1 MFTGDDDAGVALAFQ
16 NESVMV
22 FVNDKFQDT
31 SDFTTSGGN
40 TVTLG
45 ASATAVSAG
54 DKVSIIVFDSVI
66 TQQSLSVIQTNAS
79 NSATDAS
86 QHATTAS
93 RWAKEADTTSVV
105 DADTGVDSNEYS
117 AKAYAQGT
125 GTPNGSSKE
134 WASKTG
140 SPVSGSEYSAKYW
153 ATSPA
158 VTNVSTNINAIT
170 TVNTNLSSV
179 QTISNN
185 ISDVTS
191 LASSLGGVTT
201 YVVTVVGGVYY
212 LDGSSNPTLTMERGN
227 SYVFDLSDSSN
238 SGHPL
243 AFKSGTSPYTT
254 GVTTTGT
261 AGQSG
266 AQVRIDVSST
276 APATL
281 RYYCTVHGNSM
292 GNTISVINS
301 NFSIVA
307 ANIGNVNT
315 TATNIGN
322 INTAAGSASD
332 INTLVGQITPTNNV
346 STLAGISGQI
356 STVAGVASDITTV
369 AGQITNN
376 NLQTVASDIAD
387 VVAVANDLQE
397 TTSEIDTVANAITN
411 VDNVGNNISDVTTV
425 AGQIAPTNNINTVS
439 DGYQSSR
446 TQHWQR
452 QYRRKQ
458 HCDVQTVAGISAA
471 VSTAATNVTQ
481 FNETYHGPSASAPTS
496 NVTVGDLWFDTTNN
510 TMKVYNGTGWINSG
524 SSVNGTSERVS
535 YIVGT
540 NSGSYTSGSTTVFPV
555 IYDAG
560 FVDVYLRGIKLVNGS
575 DFTATNGTT
584 ITLSSAAVASD
595 PIDIVA
601 YGTFQLNNTTLTD
614 LTDVNVSSPTN
625 NQILQYNSTNSR
637 FENADL
643 SAASPG
649 FALAMSV
656 ALG

>member
-1 MFTGDDDAGVALAFQ
+1 MSQILISKYKTGVDFPPLRTGLTHLAGENNLTFPYKTGDAQDSFSNDSGVHLCMINAGSLMLTDDTDTFEVAFGASDISITWYSQRHSLRDIDDVVFVFNAFAKPVSGMSKLIYTGSAGQTVFTGNDDAGTALAFQ

-66 TQQSLSVIQTNAS
+66 NQTSLANQVSQANTAATGAS
-79 NSATDAS
+79 N
-86 QHATTAS
+86 HKTTAQ
-93 RWAKEADTTSVV
+93 RWATEADTTTVV
-105 DADTGVDSNEYS
+105 DADTNTNYNEYS

-125 GTPNGSSKE
+125 GTPNGSAKE
-134 WASKTG
+134 WATKTG
-140 SPVSGSEYSAKYW
+140 SAVVGTEFSAKYW

-158 VTNVSTNINAIT
+158 VTTVSSNITEITTVHTNINA
-170 TVNTNLSSV
+170 VNSV
-179 QTISNN
+179 HTN
-185 ISDVTS
+185 ISDVT
-191 LASSLGGVTT
+191 A
-201 YVVTVVGGVYY
+201 
-212 LDGSSNPTLTMERGN
+212 
-227 SYVFDLSDSSN
+227 
-238 SGHPL
+238 
-243 AFKSGTSPYTT
+243 
-254 GVTTTGT
+254 
-261 AGQSG
+261 
-266 AQVRIDVSST
+266 
-276 APATL
+276 
-281 RYYCTVHGNSM
+281 
-292 GNTISVINS
+292 
-301 NFSIVA
+301 
-307 ANIGNVNT
+307 
-315 TATNIGN
+315 
-322 INTAAGSASD
+322 
-332 INTLVGQITPTNNV
+332 
-346 STLAGISGQI
+346 
-356 STVAGVASDITTV
+356 V
-369 AGQITNN
+369 AGQISNN
-376 NLQTVASDIAD
+376 NLQTLAADIAD
-387 VVAVANDLQE
+387 VQTVASDLQE
-397 TTSEIDTVANAITN
+397 TTSEIETVANAITN
-411 VDNVGNNISDVTTV
+411 VDNVGNNIGDVTTV
-425 AGQIAPTNNINTVS
+425 AGQIAPTNNISTVAGAATAITSVHTNIGAVNTVNNNIN
-439 DGYQSSR
+439 
-446 TQHWQR
+446 
-452 QYRRKQ
+452 
-458 HCDVQTVAGISAA
+458 DVQTVAGIASD

-496 NVTVGDLWFDTTNN
+496 NVTTGDLWFDTTNN

-540 NSGSYTSGSTTVFPV
+540 NSGSYTTGSTTVFPV
-555 IYDAG
+555 TYDAG

-584 ITLSSAAVASD
+584 ITLSSAAVAGD

-601 YGTFQLNNTTLTD
+601 YGTFQLSNTALSD

>member
-1 MFTGDDDAGVALAFQ
+1 MSQILISKYKTGVDFPPLRTGLTHLAGENNLTFPYKTGDAQDSFSNDSGVHLCMINAGSLMLTDDTDTFEVAFGASDISITWYSQRHSLRDIDDVVFVFNAFAKPVSGMSKLIYTGSAGQTVFTGNDDAGTALAFQ

-66 TQQSLSVIQTNAS
+66 NQTSLANQVSQANTAATGAS
-79 NSATDAS
+79 N
-86 QHATTAS
+86 HKTTAQ
-93 RWAKEADTTSVV
+93 RWATEADTTTVV
-105 DADTGVDSNEYS
+105 DADTNTNYNEYS

-125 GTPNGSSKE
+125 GTPNGSAKE
-134 WASKTG
+134 WATKTG
-140 SPVSGSEYSAKYW
+140 SAVVGTEFSAKYW

-158 VTNVSTNINAIT
+158 VTTVSSNITEITTVHTNINA
-170 TVNTNLSSV
+170 VNSIHT
-179 QTISNN
+179 N
-185 ISDVTS
+185 ISDVT
-191 LASSLGGVTT
+191 A
-201 YVVTVVGGVYY
+201 
-212 LDGSSNPTLTMERGN
+212 
-227 SYVFDLSDSSN
+227 
-238 SGHPL
+238 
-243 AFKSGTSPYTT
+243 
-254 GVTTTGT
+254 
-261 AGQSG
+261 
-266 AQVRIDVSST
+266 
-276 APATL
+276 
-281 RYYCTVHGNSM
+281 
-292 GNTISVINS
+292 
-301 NFSIVA
+301 
-307 ANIGNVNT
+307 
-315 TATNIGN
+315 
-322 INTAAGSASD
+322 
-332 INTLVGQITPTNNV
+332 
-346 STLAGISGQI
+346 
-356 STVAGVASDITTV
+356 V
-369 AGQITNN
+369 AGQISNN
-376 NLQTVASDIAD
+376 NLQTLAADIAD
-387 VVAVANDLQE
+387 VQTVASDLQE

-411 VDNVGNNISDVTTV
+411 VDNVGNNIGDVTTV
-425 AGQIAPTNNINTVS
+425 AGQIAPTNNISTVAGAATAITSVHTNIGAVNTVNANI
-439 DGYQSSR
+439 G
-446 TQHWQR
+446 
-452 QYRRKQ
+452 
-458 HCDVQTVAGISAA
+458 DVQTVAGIASD

-481 FNETYHGPSASAPTS
+481 FNETYHGPSATAPTS
-496 NVTVGDLWFDTTNN
+496 NVTTGDLWFDTTNN

-584 ITLSSAAVASD
+584 ITLSSAAVAGD

-601 YGTFQLNNTTLTD
+601 YGTFQLNNTTLGD

>member
-1 MFTGDDDAGVALAFQ
+1 MSQILISKYKTGVDFPPLRTGLTHLAGENNLTFPYKTGDAQDSFSNDSGVHLCMINAGSLMLTDDTDTFEVTFGASDISITWYSQRHSLRDIDDVVFVFNAFAKPVSGMSKLIYTGSAGQTVFTGNDDAGTALAFQ

-66 TQQSLSVIQTNAS
+66 NQTSLANQVSQANTAATGAS
-79 NSATDAS
+79 N
-86 QHATTAS
+86 HKTTAQ
-93 RWAKEADTTSVV
+93 RWATEADTTTVV
-105 DADTGVDSNEYS
+105 DADTNTNYNEYS

-125 GTPNGSSKE
+125 GTPNGSAKE
-134 WASKTG
+134 WATKTG
-140 SPVSGSEYSAKYW
+140 SAVVGTEFSAKYW

-158 VTNVSTNINAIT
+158 VTTVSSNITEITTVHTNINA
-170 TVNTNLSSV
+170 VNSV
-179 QTISNN
+179 HTN
-185 ISDVTS
+185 ISDVT
-191 LASSLGGVTT
+191 A
-201 YVVTVVGGVYY
+201 
-212 LDGSSNPTLTMERGN
+212 
-227 SYVFDLSDSSN
+227 
-238 SGHPL
+238 
-243 AFKSGTSPYTT
+243 
-254 GVTTTGT
+254 
-261 AGQSG
+261 
-266 AQVRIDVSST
+266 
-276 APATL
+276 
-281 RYYCTVHGNSM
+281 
-292 GNTISVINS
+292 
-301 NFSIVA
+301 
-307 ANIGNVNT
+307 
-315 TATNIGN
+315 
-322 INTAAGSASD
+322 
-332 INTLVGQITPTNNV
+332 
-346 STLAGISGQI
+346 
-356 STVAGVASDITTV
+356 V
-369 AGQITNN
+369 AGQISNN
-376 NLQTVASDIAD
+376 NLQTLAADIAD
-387 VVAVANDLQE
+387 VQTVASDLQE

-411 VDNVGNNISDVTTV
+411 VDNVGNNIGDVTTV
-425 AGQIAPTNNINTVS
+425 AGQIAPTNNISTVAGAATAITSVHTNIGAVNTVNANI
-439 DGYQSSR
+439 G
-446 TQHWQR
+446 
-452 QYRRKQ
+452 
-458 HCDVQTVAGISAA
+458 DVQTVAGIASD

-496 NVTVGDLWFDTTNN
+496 NVTTGDLWFDTTNN

-584 ITLSSAAVASD
+584 ITLSSAAVAGD

-601 YGTFQLNNTTLTD
+601 YGTFQLSNTALSD

>member
-1 MFTGDDDAGVALAFQ
+1 MSQILISKYKTGVDFPPLRTGLTHVVGENTLTFPYKTGDAQDSFSGVAGVHLCMINAGSLMLTDDTDTFSVAFGSSDITITWHSQRNSLRDIDDVVFVFNAFAKPVSGMSKLIFTGSAGQTVFNGNDDAGTTLAFQ

-66 TQQSLSVIQTNAS
+66 NQTSLANQVSQANTAATNAS
-79 NSATDAS
+79 E
-86 QHATTAS
+86 HATTAS

-125 GTPNGSSKE
+125 GTPNGSAKE
-134 WASKTG
+134 WATKTG
-140 SPVSGSEYSAKYW
+140 SAVVGTEFSAKYW

-158 VTNVSTNINAIT
+158 VTTVSSNITEIT
-170 TVNTNLSSV
+170 TVHTNITAVNSV
-179 QTISNN
+179 HTN
-185 ISDVTS
+185 ISDVT
-191 LASSLGGVTT
+191 A
-201 YVVTVVGGVYY
+201 
-212 LDGSSNPTLTMERGN
+212 
-227 SYVFDLSDSSN
+227 
-238 SGHPL
+238 
-243 AFKSGTSPYTT
+243 
-254 GVTTTGT
+254 
-261 AGQSG
+261 
-266 AQVRIDVSST
+266 
-276 APATL
+276 
-281 RYYCTVHGNSM
+281 
-292 GNTISVINS
+292 
-301 NFSIVA
+301 
-307 ANIGNVNT
+307 
-315 TATNIGN
+315 
-322 INTAAGSASD
+322 
-332 INTLVGQITPTNNV
+332 
-346 STLAGISGQI
+346 
-356 STVAGVASDITTV
+356 V
-369 AGQITNN
+369 AGQISNN
-376 NLQTVASDIAD
+376 NLQTLAADIAD
-387 VVAVANDLQE
+387 VQTVASDLQE

-425 AGQIAPTNNINTVS
+425 AGQIAPTNNISTVAGAATAITS
-439 DGYQSSR
+439 VHTNIGAVNIVNANIG
-446 TQHWQR
+446 
-452 QYRRKQ
+452 
-458 HCDVQTVAGISAA
+458 DVQTVAGIATD

-481 FNETYHGPSASAPTS
+481 FNETYHGPSASAPTGA
-496 NVTVGDLWFDTTNN
+496 TVSIGDLWFDTVNN

-584 ITLSSAAVASD
+584 ITLSSAAVAGD

-601 YGTFQLNNTTLTD
+601 YGTFQLNNTALSG

>member
-1 MFTGDDDAGVALAFQ
+1 MSQILISKYKTGVDFPPLRTGLTHLAGENNLTFPYKTGDAQDSFSNDSGVHLCMINAGSLMLTDDTDTFEVAFGASDISITWYSQRHSLRDIDDVVFVFNAFAKPVSGMSKLIYTGSAGQTVFTGNDDAGTALAFQ

-66 TQQSLSVIQTNAS
+66 NQTSLANQVSQANTAATGAS
-79 NSATDAS
+79 N
-86 QHATTAS
+86 HKTTAQ
-93 RWAKEADTTSVV
+93 RWATEADTTTVV
-105 DADTGVDSNEYS
+105 DADTNTNYNEYS

-125 GTPNGSSKE
+125 GTPNGSAKE
-134 WASKTG
+134 WATKTG
-140 SPVSGSEYSAKYW
+140 SAVVGTEFSAKYW

-158 VTNVSTNINAIT
+158 VTTVSSNITEITTVHTNINA
-170 TVNTNLSSV
+170 VNSV
-179 QTISNN
+179 HTN
-185 ISDVTS
+185 ISDVT
-191 LASSLGGVTT
+191 A
-201 YVVTVVGGVYY
+201 
-212 LDGSSNPTLTMERGN
+212 
-227 SYVFDLSDSSN
+227 
-238 SGHPL
+238 
-243 AFKSGTSPYTT
+243 
-254 GVTTTGT
+254 
-261 AGQSG
+261 
-266 AQVRIDVSST
+266 
-276 APATL
+276 
-281 RYYCTVHGNSM
+281 
-292 GNTISVINS
+292 
-301 NFSIVA
+301 
-307 ANIGNVNT
+307 
-315 TATNIGN
+315 
-322 INTAAGSASD
+322 
-332 INTLVGQITPTNNV
+332 
-346 STLAGISGQI
+346 
-356 STVAGVASDITTV
+356 V
-369 AGQITNN
+369 AGQISNN
-376 NLQTVASDIAD
+376 NLQTLAADIAD
-387 VVAVANDLQE
+387 VQTVASDLQE

-411 VDNVGNNISDVTTV
+411 VDNVGNNIGDVTTV
-425 AGQIAPTNNINTVS
+425 AGQIAPTNNISTVAGAATAITSVHTNIGAVNTVNANI
-439 DGYQSSR
+439 G
-446 TQHWQR
+446 
-452 QYRRKQ
+452 
-458 HCDVQTVAGISAA
+458 DVQTVAGIASD

-496 NVTVGDLWFDTTNN
+496 NVTTGDLWFDTTNN

-540 NSGSYTSGSTTVFPV
+540 NSGSYTTGSTTVFPV

-584 ITLSSAAVASD
+584 ITLSSAAVAGD

-601 YGTFQLNNTTLTD
+601 YGTFQLNNTALSD

>member
-1 MFTGDDDAGVALAFQ
+1 MSQILISKYKTGVDFPPLRTGLTHLAGENNLTFPYKTGDAQDSFSNDSGVHLCMINAGSLMLTDDTDTFEVAFGASNISITWYSQRHSLRDIDDVVFVFNAFAKPVSGMSKLIYTGGAGQTVFTGNDDAGTALAFQ

-66 TQQSLSVIQTNAS
+66 NQTSLANQVSQANTAATGAS
-79 NSATDAS
+79 N
-86 QHATTAS
+86 HKTTAQ
-93 RWAKEADTTSVV
+93 RWATEADTTTVV
-105 DADTGVDSNEYS
+105 DADTNTNYNEYS

-125 GTPNGSSKE
+125 GTPNGSAKE
-134 WASKTG
+134 WATKTG
-140 SPVSGSEYSAKYW
+140 SAVVGTEFSAKYW

-158 VTNVSTNINAIT
+158 VTTVSSNITEITTVHTNINA
-170 TVNTNLSSV
+170 VNSIHT
-179 QTISNN
+179 N
-185 ISDVTS
+185 ISDVT
-191 LASSLGGVTT
+191 A
-201 YVVTVVGGVYY
+201 
-212 LDGSSNPTLTMERGN
+212 
-227 SYVFDLSDSSN
+227 
-238 SGHPL
+238 
-243 AFKSGTSPYTT
+243 
-254 GVTTTGT
+254 
-261 AGQSG
+261 
-266 AQVRIDVSST
+266 
-276 APATL
+276 
-281 RYYCTVHGNSM
+281 
-292 GNTISVINS
+292 
-301 NFSIVA
+301 
-307 ANIGNVNT
+307 
-315 TATNIGN
+315 
-322 INTAAGSASD
+322 
-332 INTLVGQITPTNNV
+332 
-346 STLAGISGQI
+346 
-356 STVAGVASDITTV
+356 V
-369 AGQITNN
+369 AGQISNN
-376 NLQTVASDIAD
+376 NLQTLAADIAD
-387 VVAVANDLQE
+387 VQTVASDLQE

-411 VDNVGNNISDVTTV
+411 VDNVGNNIGDVTTV
-425 AGQIAPTNNINTVS
+425 AGQIAPTNNISTVAGAATAITSVHTNIGAVNTVNNNIN
-439 DGYQSSR
+439 
-446 TQHWQR
+446 
-452 QYRRKQ
+452 
-458 HCDVQTVAGISAA
+458 DVQTVAGIASD

-496 NVTVGDLWFDTTNN
+496 NVTTGDLWFDTTNN

-540 NSGSYTSGSTTVFPV
+540 NSGSYTTGSTTVFPV
-555 IYDAG
+555 TYDAG

-584 ITLSSAAVASD
+584 ITLSSAAVAGD

-601 YGTFQLNNTTLTD
+601 YGTFQLSNTALSD

>member
-1 MFTGDDDAGVALAFQ
+1 MSQILISKYKTGVDFPPLRTGLTHLAGENNLTFPYKTGDAQDSFSNDSGVHLCMINAGSLMLTDDTDTFEVAFGASNISITWYSQRHSLRDIDDVVFVFNAFAKPVSGMSKLIYTGGAGQTVFTGNDDAGTALAFQ

-66 TQQSLSVIQTNAS
+66 NQTSLANQVSQANTAATGAS
-79 NSATDAS
+79 N
-86 QHATTAS
+86 HKTTAQ
-93 RWAKEADTTSVV
+93 RWATEADTTTVV
-105 DADTGVDSNEYS
+105 DADTNTNYNEYS

-125 GTPNGSSKE
+125 GTPNGSAKE
-134 WASKTG
+134 WATKTG
-140 SPVSGSEYSAKYW
+140 SAVVGTEFSAKYW

-158 VTNVSTNINAIT
+158 VTTVSSNITEITTVHTNINA
-170 TVNTNLSSV
+170 VNSV
-179 QTISNN
+179 HTN
-185 ISDVTS
+185 ISDVT
-191 LASSLGGVTT
+191 A
-201 YVVTVVGGVYY
+201 
-212 LDGSSNPTLTMERGN
+212 
-227 SYVFDLSDSSN
+227 
-238 SGHPL
+238 
-243 AFKSGTSPYTT
+243 
-254 GVTTTGT
+254 
-261 AGQSG
+261 
-266 AQVRIDVSST
+266 
-276 APATL
+276 
-281 RYYCTVHGNSM
+281 
-292 GNTISVINS
+292 
-301 NFSIVA
+301 
-307 ANIGNVNT
+307 
-315 TATNIGN
+315 
-322 INTAAGSASD
+322 
-332 INTLVGQITPTNNV
+332 
-346 STLAGISGQI
+346 
-356 STVAGVASDITTV
+356 V
-369 AGQITNN
+369 AGQIANN
-376 NLQTVASDIAD
+376 NLQTLANDIAD
-387 VVAVANDLQE
+387 VQTVASDLQE

-411 VDNVGNNISDVTTV
+411 VDNVGNNIGDVTTV
-425 AGQIAPTNNINTVS
+425 AGQIAPTNNISTVAGAATAITSVHTNIGAVNTVNNNIN
-439 DGYQSSR
+439 
-446 TQHWQR
+446 
-452 QYRRKQ
+452 
-458 HCDVQTVAGISAA
+458 DVQTVAGIASD

-496 NVTVGDLWFDTTNN
+496 NVTTGDLWFDTTNN

-555 IYDAG
+555 TYDAG

-584 ITLSSAAVASD
+584 ITLSSAAVAGD

-601 YGTFQLNNTTLTD
+601 YGTFQLSNTALSD

>member
-1 MFTGDDDAGVALAFQ
+1 MSQILISKYKTGVDFPPLRTGLTHLAGENNLTFPYKTGDAQDSFSNDSGVHLCMINAGSLMLTDDTDTFEVAFGASNISITWYSQRHSLRDIDDVVFVFNAFAKPVSGMSKLIYTGSAGQTVFTGNDDAGTALAFQ

-66 TQQSLSVIQTNAS
+66 NQTSLANQVSQANTAATGAS
-79 NSATDAS
+79 N
-86 QHATTAS
+86 HKTTAQ
-93 RWAKEADTTSVV
+93 RWATEADTTTVV
-105 DADTGVDSNEYS
+105 DADTNTNYNEYS

-125 GTPNGSSKE
+125 GTPNGSAKE
-134 WASKTG
+134 WATKTG
-140 SPVSGSEYSAKYW
+140 SAVVGTEFSAKYW

-158 VTNVSTNINAIT
+158 VTTVSSNITEITTVHTNINA
-170 TVNTNLSSV
+170 VNSIHT
-179 QTISNN
+179 N
-185 ISDVTS
+185 ISDVT
-191 LASSLGGVTT
+191 A
-201 YVVTVVGGVYY
+201 
-212 LDGSSNPTLTMERGN
+212 
-227 SYVFDLSDSSN
+227 
-238 SGHPL
+238 
-243 AFKSGTSPYTT
+243 
-254 GVTTTGT
+254 
-261 AGQSG
+261 
-266 AQVRIDVSST
+266 
-276 APATL
+276 
-281 RYYCTVHGNSM
+281 
-292 GNTISVINS
+292 
-301 NFSIVA
+301 
-307 ANIGNVNT
+307 
-315 TATNIGN
+315 
-322 INTAAGSASD
+322 
-332 INTLVGQITPTNNV
+332 
-346 STLAGISGQI
+346 
-356 STVAGVASDITTV
+356 V
-369 AGQITNN
+369 AGQISNN
-376 NLQTVASDIAD
+376 NLQTLAADIAD
-387 VVAVANDLQE
+387 VQTVASDLQE

-411 VDNVGNNISDVTTV
+411 VDNVGNNIGDVTTV
-425 AGQIAPTNNINTVS
+425 AGQIAPTNNISTVAGAATAITSVHTNIGAVNTVNNNIN
-439 DGYQSSR
+439 
-446 TQHWQR
+446 
-452 QYRRKQ
+452 
-458 HCDVQTVAGISAA
+458 DVQTVAGIASD

-496 NVTVGDLWFDTTNN
+496 NVTTGDLWFDTTNN

-540 NSGSYTSGSTTVFPV
+540 NSGSYTTGSTTVFPV
-555 IYDAG
+555 TYDAG

-584 ITLSSAAVASD
+584 ITLSSAAVAGD

-601 YGTFQLNNTTLTD
+601 YGTFQLSNTALSD

>member
-1 MFTGDDDAGVALAFQ
+1 MSQILISKYKTGVDFPPLRTGLTHLAGENNLTFPYKTGDAQDSFSNDSGVHLCMINAGSLMLTDDTDTFEVTFGASDISITWYSQRHSLRDIDDVVFVFNAFAKPVSGMSKLIFTGSAGQTVFTGNDDAGTALAFQ

-66 TQQSLSVIQTNAS
+66 NQTSLANQVSQANTAATGAS
-79 NSATDAS
+79 N
-86 QHATTAS
+86 HKTTAQ
-93 RWAKEADTTSVV
+93 RWATEADTTTVV
-105 DADTGVDSNEYS
+105 DADTNTNYNEYS

-125 GTPNGSSKE
+125 GTPNGSAKE
-134 WASKTG
+134 WATKTG
-140 SPVSGSEYSAKYW
+140 SAVVGTEFSAKYW

-158 VTNVSTNINAIT
+158 VTTVSSNITEITTVHTNINA
-170 TVNTNLSSV
+170 VNSV
-179 QTISNN
+179 HTN
-185 ISDVTS
+185 ISDVT
-191 LASSLGGVTT
+191 A
-201 YVVTVVGGVYY
+201 
-212 LDGSSNPTLTMERGN
+212 
-227 SYVFDLSDSSN
+227 
-238 SGHPL
+238 
-243 AFKSGTSPYTT
+243 
-254 GVTTTGT
+254 
-261 AGQSG
+261 
-266 AQVRIDVSST
+266 
-276 APATL
+276 
-281 RYYCTVHGNSM
+281 
-292 GNTISVINS
+292 
-301 NFSIVA
+301 
-307 ANIGNVNT
+307 
-315 TATNIGN
+315 
-322 INTAAGSASD
+322 
-332 INTLVGQITPTNNV
+332 
-346 STLAGISGQI
+346 
-356 STVAGVASDITTV
+356 V
-369 AGQITNN
+369 AGQISNN
-376 NLQTVASDIAD
+376 NLQTLAADIAD
-387 VVAVANDLQE
+387 VQTVASDLQE

-411 VDNVGNNISDVTTV
+411 VDNVGNNIGDVTTV
-425 AGQIAPTNNINTVS
+425 AGQIAPTNNISTVAGAATAITSVHTNIGAVNTVNANI
-439 DGYQSSR
+439 G
-446 TQHWQR
+446 
-452 QYRRKQ
+452 
-458 HCDVQTVAGISAA
+458 DVQTVAGIASD

-496 NVTVGDLWFDTTNN
+496 NVTTGDLWFDTTNN

-584 ITLSSAAVASD
+584 ITLSSAAVVGD

-601 YGTFQLNNTTLTD
+601 YGTFQLNNTALSD

>member
-1 MFTGDDDAGVALAFQ
+1 MSQILISKYKTGVDFPPLRTGLTHLAGENNLTFPYKTGDAQDSFSNDSGVHLCMINAGSLMLTDDTDTFEVAFGASDISITWYSQRHSLRDIDDVVFVFNAFAKPVSGMSKLIYTGSAGQTVFTGNDDAGTALAFQ

-66 TQQSLSVIQTNAS
+66 NQTSLANQVSQANTAATGAS
-79 NSATDAS
+79 N
-86 QHATTAS
+86 HKTTAQ
-93 RWAKEADTTSVV
+93 RWATEADTTTVV
-105 DADTGVDSNEYS
+105 DADTNTNYNEYS

-125 GTPNGSSKE
+125 GTPNGSAKE
-134 WASKTG
+134 WATKTG
-140 SPVSGSEYSAKYW
+140 SAVVGTEFSAKYW

-158 VTNVSTNINAIT
+158 VTTVSSNITEITTVHTNINA
-170 TVNTNLSSV
+170 VNSV
-179 QTISNN
+179 HTN
-185 ISDVTS
+185 ISDVT
-191 LASSLGGVTT
+191 A
-201 YVVTVVGGVYY
+201 
-212 LDGSSNPTLTMERGN
+212 
-227 SYVFDLSDSSN
+227 
-238 SGHPL
+238 
-243 AFKSGTSPYTT
+243 
-254 GVTTTGT
+254 
-261 AGQSG
+261 
-266 AQVRIDVSST
+266 
-276 APATL
+276 
-281 RYYCTVHGNSM
+281 
-292 GNTISVINS
+292 
-301 NFSIVA
+301 
-307 ANIGNVNT
+307 
-315 TATNIGN
+315 
-322 INTAAGSASD
+322 
-332 INTLVGQITPTNNV
+332 
-346 STLAGISGQI
+346 
-356 STVAGVASDITTV
+356 V
-369 AGQITNN
+369 AGQISNN
-376 NLQTVASDIAD
+376 NLQTLAADIAD
-387 VVAVANDLQE
+387 VQTVASDLQE

-411 VDNVGNNISDVTTV
+411 VDNVGNNIGDVTTV
-425 AGQIAPTNNINTVS
+425 AGQIAPTNNISTVAGAATAITSVHTNIGAVNTVNANI
-439 DGYQSSR
+439 G
-446 TQHWQR
+446 
-452 QYRRKQ
+452 
-458 HCDVQTVAGISAA
+458 DVQTVAGIASD

-496 NVTVGDLWFDTTNN
+496 NVTTGDLWFDTTNN

-540 NSGSYTSGSTTVFPV
+540 NSGSYTTGSTTVFPV
-555 IYDAG
+555 TYDAG

-584 ITLSSAAVASD
+584 ITLSSAAVAGD

-601 YGTFQLNNTTLTD
+601 YGTFQLNNTALSD